1 MTTSD
6 CVRATDLKI
15 SDILTVFLPPARS
28 LPMTDPYLILAGQ
41 NRQTHCGLLSL
52 TVCSALVTL
61 AVLATGCSDG
71 AIILRGPAPSLTE
84 DPVSPGSMEDSND
97 PGGTPDPGVPGSAT
111 APGSVGSVGSTGG
124 AAAPEVPGSAT
135 GGTGG
140 TAIDG
145 EGLTKWSPPAL
156 RNGVALADD
165 DLARQ
170 ALTLMGSAV
179 VGAAGSCSACHS
191 LGRPTLTRWQVL
203 TDEFSAACLSQP
215 SLADV
220 AAVDAMVA
228 CFQRHA
234 QPEPWSPPT
243 FGIYSA
249 AVHLP
254 WFSFLFEHATEYGDD
269 WRTHRDDFVTHVG
282 MPRAG
287 ARLTQEQ
294 FSVVAEWFA
303 RGLPRL
309 FELVPEDNGED
320 CTPGLDPRLG
330 AHVADMA
337 VSGWKVRNEQIP
349 LLMFGCQNGQA
360 GAQCLGQVP
369 LAQATPF
376 GAAWDVPGATI
387 RVLYDNTGASSNYWS
402 RSSADGRYIA
412 SGLRQ
417 AGSTGFSG
425 QFVDL
430 QQGRVIDGDFGYDP
444 TFFPDNSGFMVQQA
458 PYAAST
464 GPTDG
469 SANAEDT
476 AIVCNQSVL
485 AGDPDLITGTEPGCT
500 PLSGQIGLYQQLAK
514 SIDGEDYW
522 VVYGSF
528 DEDNGGF
535 SIVLDNPSA
544 AFESQSTTTL
554 VPMVN
559 QGTTFEVGQPSRL
572 RTPLQ
577 GDPMLSPSGRL
588 LVTRLKGREY
598 TTVVAGKRV
607 VTAEQSGYALH
618 LVGTTKVGGALSA
631 SLADVGRVCVQGG
644 KAVVSY
650 DERWL
655 VLHHYVTA
663 ADAVALGFS
672 GQDDPDFA
680 AYLELGA
687 SNLILVDLLD
697 GSSRF
702 ITQMGAGQY
711 ALFPHFRS
719 DGWLY
724 FVVRTLAGEE
734 YFAATDAALLA
745 ATSN

>member
-1 MTTSD
+1 MTHPYSM
-6 CVRATDLKI
+6 
-15 SDILTVFLPPARS
+15 FAR
-28 LPMTDPYLILAGQ
+28 Q
-41 NRQTHCGLLSL
+41 NRPTHIGRFSP
-52 TVCSALVTL
+52 TACSVLV
-61 AVLATGCSDG
+61 VLAALAAGCSDG
-71 AIILRGPAPSLTE
+71 ALIFRGPAPDPATE
-84 DPVSPGSMEDSND
+84 DPVSPGGVEDANGPED
-97 PGGTPDPGVPGSAT
+97 TRDPRVPGGTTEPGSA
-111 APGSVGSVGSTGG
+111 GSTGSPE
-124 AAAPEVPGSAT
+124 APDHAT
-135 GGTGG
+135 GGSGSTGV
-140 TAIDG
+140 
-145 EGLTKWSPPAL
+145 EGSSLTKWSPPGL
-156 RNGVALADD
+156 RDGVALTDD
-165 DLARQ
+165 ELAHQ
-170 ALTLMGSAV
+170 ALTLMGSAA
-179 VGAAGSCSACHS
+179 VGAAGSCSSCHS
-191 LGRPTLTRWQVL
+191 LGRPTLTRWQGL

-215 SLADV
+215 SLPDV
-220 AAVDAMVA
+220 AAVDAMLA
-228 CFQRHA
+228 CFQAHA
-234 QPEPWSPPT
+234 QPEPLSPPA

-249 AVHLP
+249 ATHLP
-254 WFSFLFEHATEYGDD
+254 WFSFIFEHATAYADD
-269 WRTHRDDFVTHVG
+269 WHAHHDDFVTHVG

-287 ARLTQEQ
+287 ARFTQEQ

-330 AHVADMA
+330 AHVDDMA
-337 VSGWKVRNEQIP
+337 VSGWKARNEQVP

-360 GAQCLGQVP
+360 GAECLAQVP
-369 LAQATPF
+369 LAQGTPF
-376 GAAWDVPGATI
+376 GAAWDVSGPARI
-387 RVLYDNTGASSNYWS
+387 RVLYDNTGAPSNYWS

-417 AGSTGFSG
+417 VGSTGFSG

-430 QQGRVIDGDFGYDP
+430 QQGRIIDGDFGYDP

-458 PYAAST
+458 AYAAST

-469 SANAEDT
+469 SANAGDT
-476 AIVCNQSVL
+476 AVVCNQSVL
-485 AGDPDLITGTEPGCT
+485 AGDPALITGTEAGCT
-500 PLSGQIGLYQQLAK
+500 QLSGQIGLYQQLAK
-514 SIDGEDYW
+514 SIDGDDYW

-559 QGTTFEVGQPSRL
+559 QGSTFAAGEPSRIA
-572 RTPLQ
+572 TPLQ

-598 TTVVAGKRV
+598 TTVVAGKKV
-607 VTAEQSGYALH
+607 VKAEQSGYALH
-618 LVGTTKVGGALSA
+618 LVATTNAGGALSA
-631 SLADVGRVCVQGG
+631 SLADVGRLCVQGG

-672 GQDDPDFA
+672 GEDDPAFA
-680 AYLELGA
+680 DYLELGA

-745 ATSN
+745 TTPN